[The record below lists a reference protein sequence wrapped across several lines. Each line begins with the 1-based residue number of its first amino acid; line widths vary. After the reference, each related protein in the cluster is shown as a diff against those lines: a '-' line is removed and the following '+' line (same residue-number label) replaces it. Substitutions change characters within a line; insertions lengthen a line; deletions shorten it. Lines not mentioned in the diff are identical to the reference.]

1 MSKFQ
6 TKRITKAEPHTEIV
20 KEEEKKT
27 SKWFSRKIVISTVL
41 LVFTGVFFSVVWAK
55 LSETHEKNGS
65 DKYIPTPPSVIEEF
79 LSEKVAGTTNI
90 LIAGIG
96 GKGHDGSDL
105 TDSIMLASLNGE
117 TKKVTLLSIPR
128 DLYVSYGERG

>member
-27 SKWFSRKIVISTVL
+27 SKWFSRKIVISTLL

-65 DKYIPTPPSVIEEF
+65 DKYVPTLPSVIEEF
-79 LSEKVAGTTNI
+79 LSEKVAGTKNS
-90 LIAGIG
+90 LIG

-117 TKKVTLLSIPR
+117 NKKVTLLSIPR
-128 DLYVSYGERG
+128 DLYVSYGER